1 MLAKDIMT
9 RDVVS
14 ATPMMSVRNAALLML
29 ANGISG
35 LPVIDDN
42 GAVCGILTEGDLIR
56 RVGDNWAAN
65 DARERDD
72 RQGLNTYIQIYG
84 WSVGEAMNSH
94 VISIAPDTDVGRVG
108 KLMLLHKIKRV
119 PVIDHGHLVGII
131 SRCDLLSL
139 VIDAPS
145 EKIARD
151 DDALRLAV
159 ATRLAT
165 DLGLGSDKVMVTVK
179 DGQVCVEGTVETS
192 VQRKAIRSLVERIGG
207 IGGYVDQTRLPVHKK
222 PN

>member
-1 MLAKDIMT
+1 MT
-9 RDVVS
+9 RES
-14 ATPMMSVRNAALLML
+14 AT
-29 ANGISG
+29 
-35 LPVIDDN
+35 
-42 GAVCGILTEGDLIR
+42 TER
-56 RVGDNWAAN
+56 
-65 DARERDD
+65 
-72 RQGLNTYIQIYG
+72 GLNTYIQIYG

-165 DLGLGSDKVMVTVK
+165 DLGLSSDKVTVTVNPASLTTMN
-179 DGQVCVEGTVETS
+179 VYSTS
-192 VQRKAIRSLVERIGG
+192 VIGPTTATLNTVVLSGKASAGGAVVGLSSSNPSVVQVPASVTVAADQTTSPTFNLTTSLV
-207 IGGYVDQTRLPVHKK
+207 PVATMR
-222 PN
+222 PCRAVFARG